1 MNTNKTIEALID
13 HLSTGKPVILSVWRA
28 LEFARLLG
36 TGKPVQI
43 DGANGA

>member
-13 HLSTGKPVILSVWRA
+13 HLSTGKTVNISAWRA
-28 LEFARLLG
+28 LEFVRLAA